1 MTSSPINEKIAKY
14 LYPAETFFVGLL
26 TVGILLPKFDISS
39 DEVIMISL
47 SGLAI
52 IFFLSAYR
60 PLEIKIGQGDKLEF
74 KEMLYLTILPKI
86 LWIACSVMT
95 IGILFNILNMP
106 GSKNMLVI
114 GSSTALVILILF
126 GVFFLSEEK
135 HIKATI
141 PILYR
146 AVPLLLVTAYLLF
159 GQ

>member
-1 MTSSPINEKIAKY
+1 MTSSPLNEKLGKY

-47 SGLAI
+47 SGLAT

-60 PLEIKIGQGDKLEF
+60 PLEIKLGQGEEVQGF
-74 KEMLYLTILPKI
+74 KALFYLSILPKV
-86 LWIACSVMT
+86 LWISCSIMA
-95 IGILFNILNMP
+95 IGILFAILNLP
-106 GSKNMLVI
+106 GNKNTLMI
-114 GSSTALVILILF
+114 GSSTAFVALIF
-126 GVFFLSEEK
+126 IGIFLLSDEK

-146 AVPLLLVTAYLLF
+146 AVPLLLVSAYLLF
-159 GQ
+159 D